1 MLNEQFSIIHV
12 ELKGSRYTCR
22 LQQTRKGWF
31 WGNIPRKRNGFSAQ
45 GGDGL
50 SSKRFR
56 IITEEEN
63 YKWATPSNA
72 NVSQNMASYAND
84 NSDNNIPE
92 KDVKE
97 AILIKT
103 PTLENL
109 DQVKKLENYLQG
121 LLKQKEGHKILIQ
134 INP

>member
-1 MLNEQFSIIHV
+1 M
-12 ELKGSRYTCR
+12 T
-22 LQQTRKGWF
+22 
-31 WGNIPRKRNGFSAQ
+31 
-45 GGDGL
+45 
-50 SSKRFR
+50 
-56 IITEEEN
+56 
-63 YKWATPSNA
+63 
-72 NVSQNMASYAND
+72 SYAND

-109 DQVKKLENYLQG
+109 DQVKKPENCLQG
-121 LLKQKEGHKILIQ
+121 LLKQKKGHKILIQ